1 MDAAGERIAPPPS
14 QQAIHLGVYVERLAE
29 AFMIGGGN
37 GVEQSAFVEPPPS
50 RNFEQ
55 LPQSLRVFGQ
65 Q

>member
-1 MDAAGERIAPPPS
+1 
-14 QQAIHLGVYVERLAE
+14 
-29 AFMIGGGN
+29 MIGGGN